1 MKVTVNQIKKLRE
14 KTGCGVADC
23 RQALEE
29 SGGDLKKAQ
38 GILKEKG
45 VAVARKRAGK
55 EANQG
60 LVETYVHNEG
70 KIGVMVE
77 VNCETD
83 FVARTDDFKK
93 FVHEL
98 AMQIAAMKPKDVDE
112 LLTQTYI
119 RDQEKTIKD
128 LLKETLAKTGEN
140 IKIKRF
146 CRYELGK

>member
-1 MKVTVNQIKKLRE
+1 MKITVDEIKKLRE

-38 GILKEKG
+38 RVLAEKG
-45 VAVARKRAGK
+45 VSVAQKRAGK
-55 EANQG
+55 EAKQG
-60 LVETYVHNEG
+60 LVEAYVHGDG

-98 AMQIAAMKPKDVDE
+98 AMQVAAMNPKDVDE
-112 LLTQTYI
+112 LVKQPYI
-119 RDQEKTIKD
+119 RDQEKTIED

-146 CRYELGK
+146 CRFELGE

>member
-1 MKVTVNQIKKLRE
+1 MKVTVEDIKKLRD

-38 GILKEKG
+38 KILAEKG
-45 VAVARKRAGK
+45 VAVAQKRVGK
-55 EANQG
+55 ETSQG
-60 LVETYVHNEG
+60 LIETYVHNEG

-112 LLTQTYI
+112 LVKQVYI
-119 RDQEKTIKD
+119 RDQEKTVED
-128 LLKETLAKTGEN
+128 LLAETLAKTGEN

-146 CRYELGK
+146 CRYELGE

>member
-1 MKVTVNQIKKLRE
+1 MKVTVEDIKKLRD

-23 RQALEE
+23 RVALEE

-38 GILKEKG
+38 KILAEKG
-45 VAVARKRAGK
+45 VAVAQKRVGK
-55 EANQG
+55 ETSQG
-60 LVETYVHNEG
+60 LIETYVHNEG

-112 LLTQTYI
+112 LVKQVYI
-119 RDQEKTIKD
+119 RDQEKTVED
-128 LLKETLAKTGEN
+128 LLAETLAKTGEN

-146 CRYELGK
+146 CRYELGE

>member
-1 MKVTVNQIKKLRE
+1 MKISVQEIKKLRD

-23 RQALEE
+23 RRALEE
-29 SGGDLKKAQ
+29 SGGDLKKAE

-45 VAVARKRAGK
+45 VAVARKRSEK
-55 EANQG
+55 ETSQG
-60 LVETYVHNEG
+60 LVETYVHGDG

-98 AMQIAAMKPKDVDE
+98 AMQIAAMKPKDVAE
-112 LLTQTYI
+112 LVKQPYI
-119 RDQEKTIKD
+119 RDQEKTIGD

-146 CRYELGK
+146 CRYELGE

>member
-1 MKVTVNQIKKLRE
+1 
-14 KTGCGVADC
+14 
-23 RQALEE
+23 
-29 SGGDLKKAQ
+29 
-38 GILKEKG
+38 LKEKG